1 MAKTLVTLPTTP
13 SWSSNALGTTPSMS
27 VTALPTTPSWTAT
40 ALGTTP
46 SFTSVSLPSITWI
59 LSGGW
64 KDATTYTWEDETRNW
79 EHMGMLGRDSD

>member
-1 MAKTLVTLPTTP
+1 MAKVLVT
-13 SWSSNALGTTPSMS
+13 
-27 VTALPTTPSWTAT
+27 LPTTPSWTAT

-46 SFTSVSLPSITWI
+46 AFTSVELPSITWI

-64 KDATTYTWEDETRNW
+64 KDANFVWEDETRNW

>member
-13 SWSSNALGTTPSMS
+13 SWSSTALGTTPSMS
-27 VTALPTTPSWTAT
+27 VTALPTTPSWTVT
-40 ALGTTP
+40 ALETTP
-46 SFTSVSLPSITWI
+46 TFTSVSLPSITWI

>member
-1 MAKTLVTLPTTP
+1 MSKTLVTLATTP
-13 SWSSNALGTTPSMS
+13 SWSSIALVTTPSMS

-46 SFTSVSLPSITWI
+46 SFTSVELPSITWI

-64 KDATTYTWEDETRNW
+64 KDANFVWEDETKNW
-79 EHMGMLGRDSD
+79 EHMGMLGRDSH

>member
-27 VTALPTTPSWTAT
+27 VTALPTTPSW
-40 ALGTTP
+40 
-46 SFTSVSLPSITWI
+46 I

-64 KDATTYTWEDETRNW
+64 KDANFIWENETRNW
-79 EHMGMLGRDSD
+79 EHMGMLGRDSH

>member
-1 MAKTLVTLPTTP
+1 MAKTLVTLSTTP
-13 SWSSNALGTTPSMS
+13 AWSSVALG
-27 VTALPTTPSWTAT
+27 TTPSWTAT

-46 SFTSVSLPSITWI
+46 AFTSVTLPSITWI

-64 KDATTYTWEDETRNW
+64 KDANFIWEDETRNW

>member
-1 MAKTLVTLPTTP
+1 MAKELVT
-13 SWSSNALGTTPSMS
+13 
-27 VTALPTTPSWTAT
+27 LPTTPSWTAT

-64 KDATTYTWEDETRNW
+64 KDANFIWENETRNW